1 MTERNVVPSPGVFA
15 IFPKDLPTL
24 KEWTADSW
32 GRKVLEGNEGGSK
45 KEEKEDE
52 EGKKAEKAEGKE

>member
-45 KEEKEDE
+45 KEEKEE
-52 EGKKAEKAEGKE
+52 EGGRPL